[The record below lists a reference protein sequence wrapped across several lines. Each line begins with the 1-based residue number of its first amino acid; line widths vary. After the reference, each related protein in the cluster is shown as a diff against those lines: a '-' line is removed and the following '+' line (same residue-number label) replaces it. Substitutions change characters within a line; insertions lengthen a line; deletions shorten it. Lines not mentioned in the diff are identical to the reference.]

1 MTLEPIDP
9 NEIKIISVYVV
20 CCMNCEKTLHISS
33 EDSNVGEVVSKAAS
47 QGWFSYATDDETC
60 SVACPACIKEIT
72 ENEQESENEAD

>member
-1 MTLEPIDP
+1 MILTQIDA
-9 NEIKIISVYVV
+9 NEIKIIAVYVV
-20 CCMNCEKTLHISS
+20 CCMNCEKTLHIAS
-33 EDSNVGEVVSKAAS
+33 DDCNVGEVVSKAAS